1 MKKKWVDIPVMTDFG
16 EEYIRNSVLADPA
29 GFVMDQIRYEIQVS
43 GVICHPD
50 DMDKEVQ
57 RRYDALTDKEY
68 TKAVND
74 IIDFKLHLMMD
85 SVLEANY
92 RRIQK
97 EAADLIN
104 KAWDSCDL
112 ADKTDGNDT
121 TDSELSQ
128 EPIDDPV
135 FTDPWHDLD

>member
-1 MKKKWVDIPVMTDFG
+1 M
-16 EEYIRNSVLADPA
+16 LQL
-29 GFVMDQIRYEIQVS
+29 DQIRYEIQVS

-92 RRIQK
+92 RNPSFDNGSIQRMVTMNPLIRYIDGREWLLQQAVTGYELFTGMAPDC
-97 EAADLIN
+97 EAM
-104 KAWDSCDL
+104 KAIIKS
-112 ADKTDGNDT
+112 K
-121 TDSELSQ
+121 
-128 EPIDDPV
+128 
-135 FTDPWHDLD
+135 